1 MKNLIL
7 FLLLVFSVGVFAQN
21 NSAAI
26 REQMAKIRQSTN
38 WDDPAAAKKANEQI
52 HELSKKLMMTGKPQ
66 GELPNNLSKEEAEQ
80 AKEDAVDN
88 KMKMI
93 GQIMKSAAGGEGADV
108 LLAEPIREKI
118 KEEYEEDE
126 APKKINPQFLQ
137 EMTLLV
143 VDLSSPTVKYTIDLM
158 KNYKSIKTLV
168 ITGGKNGAMVNLPD
182 ILDRAS
188 AYPLEQLY
196 IINFRNFLSTIPE
209 QVGTFKKLNT
219 LSLFN
224 NKLNRLPASVG
235 SMASLDSFFVDQN
248 PIATLEPAIAN
259 LKNLKKLGI
268 TRTSITEEEVIKIK
282 SLLPNCQIQQK

>member
-7 FLLLVFSVGVFAQN
+7 LLFLVFSVGAFAQN
-21 NSAAI
+21 NPAAI

-38 WDDPAAAKKANEQI
+38 WDDPGAARKANEQI
-52 HELSKKLMMTGKPQ
+52 HELSKKLMMTGKPK
-66 GELPNNLSKEEAEQ
+66 GELPKNLSKEETER
-80 AKEDAVDN
+80 AKEDAVDDN
-88 KMKMI
+88 MKMME
-93 GQIMKSAAGGEGADV
+93 QILKSAAGGESADI
-108 LLAEPIREKI
+108 LLAEPIREEI
-118 KEEYEEDE
+118 KEEYEEDD
-126 APKKINPQFLQ
+126 APKKINQQFLQ
-137 EMTLLV
+137 EMTVLV
-143 VDLSSPTVKYTIDLM
+143 IDMSSPTVKYSIDLM

-168 ITGGKNGAMVNLPD
+168 IKGGKNGAMVNLPD

-196 IINFRNFLSTIPE
+196 IINFRNFVSTIPE
-209 QVGTFKKLNT
+209 QVGTFKKLST

-224 NKLNRLPASVG
+224 NKLSQLPGSVG
-235 SMASLDSFFVDQN
+235 SMVGLDSLFVDQN

-268 TRTSITEEEVIKIK
+268 TRTSITEEEVIEIK

>member
-7 FLLLVFSVGVFAQN
+7 LFLLVFSVGVFAQN
-21 NSAAI
+21 NAAAI

-38 WDDPAAAKKANEQI
+38 WDDPAAVKKANEQI

-66 GELPNNLSKEEAEQ
+66 GELPKNLTKEEQDEAKEEA
-80 AKEDAVDN
+80 ADN

-93 GQIMKSAAGGEGADV
+93 GQIMKSASGGEEADI
-108 LLAEPIREKI
+108 LLAEPVREEI

-126 APKKINPQFLQ
+126 FPKKINQQFLQ
-137 EMTLLV
+137 EMTVLV
-143 VDLSSPTVKYTIDLM
+143 IDMSSPTVGYSIDLM
-158 KNYKSIKTLV
+158 KMYKSIKTLI
-168 ITGGKNGAMVNLPD
+168 ITGGKSGAMVDLSD
-182 ILDRAS
+182 ILNHAS

-196 IINFRNFLSTIPE
+196 IINFRDNVSSIPE
-209 QVGTFKKLNT
+209 EVGRFKKLNT

-224 NKLNRLPASVG
+224 NKLNQLPASIG
-235 SMASLDSFFVDQN
+235 SMAGLDSLFVDQN
-248 PIATLEPAIAN
+248 PISTLEPAIGT

-268 TRTSITEEEVIKIK
+268 AHTSVTDDEVIKIK